1 VKSWPPHACRA
12 FSFVCIEGATEM
24 PEREDDHEALAAG
37 LDIDIGRRIKL
48 RRIQLGLSQSDLA
61 RKIGPVA
68 FQQVQK
74 YENGTDRVSASRLY
88 LITWRRHR
96 VFPRAST
103 TPLPASTPAVA
114 GSIDCLGERYA
125 IEVLECFRDMTPE
138 QRSTCARREAPGAL
152 LGAVLADCSA
162 ASGLFDDPVGQKP
175 AIR

>member
-1 VKSWPPHACRA
+1 
-12 FSFVCIEGATEM
+12 M

-88 LITWRRHR
+88 LIAEALGVGIGFFYGLDDAAAGIDT
-96 VFPRAST
+96 A
-103 TPLPASTPAVA
+103 AVA

-138 QRSTCARREAPGAL
+138 QRSTSARGDAPGAL

>member
-1 VKSWPPHACRA
+1 
-12 FSFVCIEGATEM
+12 M

-88 LITWRRHR
+88 LIAEALGVGFFYGLDDAAAGIDT
-96 VFPRAST
+96 A
-103 TPLPASTPAVA
+103 AVA

-138 QRSTCARREAPGAL
+138 QRVHTTDNMAHV
-152 LGAVLADCSA
+152 LGIPSAMADLC
-162 ASGLFDDPVGQKP
+162 VQH
-175 AIR
+175 

>member
-1 VKSWPPHACRA
+1 
-12 FSFVCIEGATEM
+12 M

-88 LITWRRHR
+88 LIAEALGVGIGFFYGLDDAAAGIDT
-96 VFPRAST
+96 A
-103 TPLPASTPAVA
+103 AVA

-138 QRSTCARREAPGAL
+138 QRSTCARRDALGAL

-175 AIR
+175 ATR